1 MNVATMRRMAGLRLA
16 ELIAPLAVASDDAA
30 GLPRETALRTA
41 LIGVALGRACGLN
54 GEGLRDTYYAGL
66 LRHLGCS
73 STSHEETRLMGDEQ
87 ELRTS
92 FATVDSA
99 SPAQMLKNAS
109 AGFARGKSRLKR
121 AGTVARFMARAPFE
135 VPHIF
140 AARCEA
146 ATQLGRRLLLG
157 EGAVRAL
164 DETYER
170 FDGKGLPNR
179 HASESLS
186 LVSRVL
192 AVAETAAMFMRL
204 PGGEALAGRILSERA
219 GGQFDPAVVA
229 RFLDG
234 TDTFVGPAR
243 ADSLL
248 GALLDAEPKPQRSMP
263 EAHLREVALVLADFV
278 DLKSTFT
285 LGHSRRVAATARE
298 AAAILGLPT
307 SDQDRIELAG
317 LLHDLGRISV
327 SNAIWD
333 KPGKLDVGEWEKVR
347 AHTQV
352 TERVL
357 SVAEPWRA
365 LARLAASDHERL
377 DGSGYPRGAVPA
389 NAGVAAR
396 ILAAADMYQALVEPR
411 PHRPAHSPEK
421 AAAILAEEAAG
432 GRVDRA
438 AVGAVLEAVGQVR
451 RVAAPNDLTARE
463 TEILQ
468 WLARGLVDKEIAERL
483 GISHRTVHH
492 HNQSIFGK
500 IGVSTRGA
508 AALFAIEKGLV

>member
-1 MNVATMRRMAGLRLA
+1 MDPTLRLA
-16 ELIAPLAVASDDAA
+16 ELIAPLAVAADGAA
-30 GLPRETALRTA
+30 GLPPETALRTA
-41 LIGVALGRACGLN
+41 LIGVSLGRACGLDAA
-54 GEGLRDTYYAGL
+54 GLGAVYYAGL

-73 STSHEETRLMGDEQ
+73 ATAHEETRLMGDEL

-92 FATVDSA
+92 MATVDSA
-99 SPAQMLKNAS
+99 SPAQMLRGAA
-109 AGFARGKSRLKR
+109 AGFARGKSRLTR
-121 AGTVARFMARAPFE
+121 VATVARFMARAPFE
-135 VPHIF
+135 VPGIF
-140 AARCEA
+140 ATRCEA
-146 ATQLGRRLLLG
+146 ATQLGRRLGLG
-157 EGAVRAL
+157 DGAVRAL

-170 FDGKGLPNR
+170 FDGKGVPR
-179 HASESLS
+179 RRSGESLS
-186 LVSRVL
+186 IVTRVL
-192 AVAETAAMFMRL
+192 AVAETVAMFMRL

-219 GGQFDPAVVA
+219 GGQLDPAVVR

-234 TDTFVGPAR
+234 AEAITGPAR
-243 ADSLL
+243 AEALL
-248 GALLDAEPKPQRSMP
+248 GGVLDAEPKPIRTV
-263 EAHLREVALVLADFV
+263 AADHVREVALVLADFV

-285 LGHSRRVAATARE
+285 LGHSRRVAAVARR
-298 AAAILGLPT
+298 AAAILGLP
-307 SDQDRIELAG
+307 DADLDVIELAG
-317 LLHDLGRISV
+317 LLHELGRVSV

-333 KPGKLDVGEWEKVR
+333 KPRRLDVGEWDKIR
-347 AHTQV
+347 AHPQV

-377 DGSGYPRGAVPA
+377 DGSGYPRGAAPT
-389 NAGVAAR
+389 NAGIAAR

-411 PHRPAHSPEK
+411 PHRPAHSPER
-421 AAAILAEEAAG
+421 AATILAEEAAA
-432 GRVDRA
+432 GRIDRA
-438 AVGAVLEAVGQVR
+438 AVSAVLEAAGHVR

-468 WLARGLVDKEIAERL
+468 RLARGLVDKEIAAQL

>member
-1 MNVATMRRMAGLRLA
+1 MTLRLA
-16 ELIAPLAVASDDAA
+16 ELIAPLAVASDGAA
-30 GLPRETALRTA
+30 GLPPETALRTA
-41 LIGVALGRACGLN
+41 LIGLALGRACGLDAAD
-54 GEGLRDTYYAGL
+54 LVAVYYAGL

-73 STSHEETRLMGDEQ
+73 TTSHEETRLMGDEQ

-92 FATVDSA
+92 LAAVDAA
-99 SPAQMLKNAS
+99 SPVQMLKGAA
-109 AGFARGKSRLKR
+109 AGFARGKSRRKR
-121 AGTVARFMARAPFE
+121 AMTVARFMTRAPFE
-135 VPHIF
+135 VPRIF
-140 AARCEA
+140 TARCEA
-146 ATQLGRRLLLG
+146 ATQLGRRLGLS

-170 FDGKGLPNR
+170 FDGKGLPR
-179 HASESLS
+179 KQARAQLS
-186 LVSRVL
+186 SASRVL

-204 PGGEALAGRILSERA
+204 PAGEALVGRILAERA
-219 GGQFDPAVVA
+219 GGQLDPAVVE

-234 TDTFVGPAR
+234 ADAIARPAR

-248 GALLDAEPKPQRSMP
+248 GAVLDAEPKPMRTVAA
-263 EAHLREVALVLADFV
+263 EHLREVALVLADFV

-285 LGHSRRVAATARE
+285 LGHSRRVAAMARQ
-298 AAAILGLPT
+298 AAATLELPGA
-307 SDQDRIELAG
+307 DLDFIELAG

-333 KPGKLDVGEWEKVR
+333 KPGQLDIGEWDKVR
-347 AHTQV
+347 AHAQV

-377 DGSGYPRGAVPA
+377 DGSGYPRGVPPA

-421 AAAILAEEAAG
+421 AASMLADEAAA

-438 AVGAVLEAVGQVR
+438 AVSAVLEAAGHVR
-451 RVAAPNDLTARE
+451 HVAAPNQLTARE
-463 TEILQ
+463 IEILQ
-468 WLARGLVDKEIAERL
+468 LLARGLVDKEIAAQL